1 MPQNELFELIKGEAT
16 IAARNMPL
24 LLTLMREVNKQIA
37 ISGAATEFITI
48 HDTCDKLYDAIQA
61 LPEDVQSEI
70 LESASNGADPDAK
83 TTKRLRD
90 YAMRFALVSAGI
102 VLALIVMLSINHLS
116 TGGNANDT
124 IISSSLTYIVEIMKI
139 ILGSPGS

>member
-48 HDTCDKLYDAIQA
+48 NDTCDKLYDAIQA
-61 LPEDVQSEI
+61 LPEEVQADI
-70 LESASNGADPDAK
+70 LESANSGSDPDSK

-102 VLALIVMLSINHLS
+102 VLALVVMLSISHLAS
-116 TGGNANDT
+116 GGNASDT

-139 ILGSPGS
+139 ILGGTGS